1 LAAPR
6 LERTAVNLDWAWIER
21 NLPMIGSLLV
31 EHIILAVLPV
41 VIAFVI
47 ALPLG
52 YLVSKT
58 KRAANVILAFLGV
71 IYSIPSL
78 ALFVMMPLILGTK
91 ILNPINIVVALAIY
105 STALLIRSVVDGLRS
120 VSPSVRQSATAVGYG
135 WLRRHFRVELP
146 LAMPVIFAGLRVVTV
161 SNIALVSV
169 AVLVGSGALGKLF
182 DLGFSSYF
190 YTPIIVA
197 LVLMLI
203 LSLIFDALILL
214 IQRGTLPWFRRRPA

>member
-1 LAAPR
+1 M
-6 LERTAVNLDWAWIER
+6 NLDWAWIER
-21 NLPMIGSLLV
+21 NLSMIGSLLV
-31 EHIILAVLPV
+31 EHIILAIVPVLV
-41 VIAFVI
+41 AFVI
-47 ALPLG
+47 SLPLG
-52 YLVSKT
+52 FLVSKT

-91 ILNPINIVVALAIY
+91 ILNPVNIVVALAVY
-105 STALLIRSVVDGLRS
+105 STALLVRCVVDGIRSVP
-120 VSPSVRQSATAVGYG
+120 PSVRQSATAVGYG
-135 WLRRHFRVELP
+135 SLRRLLRVDMP
-146 LAMPVIFAGLRVVTV
+146 LAMPVIYAGLRVVTV
-161 SNIALVSV
+161 ANIALVSV

-197 LVLMLI
+197 LILMLC

-214 IQRGTLPWFRRRPA
+214 IQRGTLPWLRKRAA